1 MADQLMDTLK
11 ATVDK
16 LEKRIEDLESRLQG
30 NSSSS
35 GGHGSSD
42 GMRMILI
49 GPPGAGM
56 SATTIRC
63 QQGANA
69 SFRLLTF
76 DLSFRQGHTGP
87 EDQGEV
93 WLLPPRNRRH
103 APRASRS

>member
-1 MADQLMDTLK
+1 MADQLVDTLK

-30 NSSSS
+30 NSSS

-56 SATTIRC
+56 SATTSWC
-63 QQGANA
+63 QAGANA
-69 SFRLLTF
+69 SLRLLTF
-76 DLSFRQGHTGP
+76 DLFPRQGHTGAK
-87 EDQGEV
+87 DQGEV
-93 WLLPPRNRRH
+93 WLLP
-103 APRASRS
+103 SRDR

>member
-1 MADQLMDTLK
+1 MADQLVDTLK

-35 GGHGSSD
+35 GHGSSD

-56 SATTIRC
+56 IATVTR
-63 QQGANA
+63 
-69 SFRLLTF
+69 
-76 DLSFRQGHTGP
+76 
-87 EDQGEV
+87 
-93 WLLPPRNRRH
+93 
-103 APRASRS
+103 